1 MKKVFKICV
10 WAIGIVAVA
19 CLALMLICN
28 HIVVNN
34 AEGKVLS
41 DIDSI
46 KYNKVGL
53 LLGTTPQARIGHITN
68 YFFIYRIDAAEQL
81 YKAGKIEKIL
91 ISGDDNSLD
100 GVNEPECMRDSL
112 VARGIPANA
121 IILDGK
127 GYRTISS
134 VINAN
139 KVYGLKSFT
148 IISQKFHNERA
159 IYQAEHLGLD
169 IENIQAYN
177 AKDPK
182 SRRAYLTTIRE
193 YFARVKMFWDLL
205 IDKRTKELG
214 DNLATDYD
222 AVNQGMWYVINHVIG
237 HDERDTIIGNF
248 TGKGIDTL
256 YVSYDRNLK
265 DEYEPFILLA
275 SNRRIPSIRLYGI
288 IGDPP
293 KLVNEGDLDGNG
305 TSEVGYL
312 HTWNMSQ
319 WRVYRVF
326 TFINGQ
332 WRYLISPNH
341 EYMETGEFIRG
352 RYIDLVES
360 SNRKGWVK
368 VNYQTQGVNETIK
381 DTIVKPDYS
390 PIDD

>member
-352 RYIDLVES
+352 CYIDLVES

>member
-1 MKKVFKICV
+1 MKKVAKKILWTTCV
-10 WAIGIVAVA
+10 MSFVCIF
-19 CLALMLICN
+19 LMIICN
-28 HIVVNN
+28 QIVVNN
-34 AEGKVLS
+34 TQGKVFS

-53 LLGTTPQARIGHITN
+53 LLGTTPQARIGRIKN
-68 YFFIYRIDAAEQL
+68 YFFIYRIDAAEEL

-169 IENIQAYN
+169 VENIQAYN

>member
-53 LLGTTPQARIGHITN
+53 LLGKTPQARIGHITN

>member
-1 MKKVFKICV
+1 MKRILKKIT
-10 WAIGIVAVA
+10 WIAGIIAILCI
-19 CLALMLICN
+19 ALMLVCN
-28 HIVVNN
+28 QIVVNN
-34 AEGKVLS
+34 AKGKVFS

-46 KYNKVGL
+46 RYNKVGL
-53 LLGTTPQARIGHITN
+53 LLGTTPQARIGRITN
-68 YFFIYRIDAAEQL
+68 YFFVYRIDAAEQL

-91 ISGDDNSLD
+91 ISGDEHSLD
-100 GVNEPECMRDSL
+100 GVNETECMRDSL
-112 VARGIPANA
+112 VARGIPAIA

-127 GYRTISS
+127 GYRTLNS

-169 IENIQAYN
+169 IDDIQAYN
-177 AKDPK
+177 AEDPK
-182 SRRAYLTTIRE
+182 SKRAYLTTIRE

-205 IDKRTKELG
+205 IDQRTKELG
-214 DNLATDYD
+214 DNLSTDYE
-222 AVNQGMWYVINHVIG
+222 AVNQGMLYVINHVIG

-275 SNRRIPSIRLYGI
+275 SNRKIPPIRLYGI

-332 WRYLISPNH
+332 WRYLIRPDH

-352 RYIDLVES
+352 RSIDLVEPS
-360 SNRKGWVK
+360 FRKGWVK
-368 VNYQTQGVNETIK
+368 INYQTQGVNETIK